1 MKRGRY
7 NDARRSLCR
16 VRGVTVNEHDTFVEH
31 DHAEIRESIEVEN
44 ELGKGTWA
52 ETFGRRLRKRTI
64 LGMLLQMFQQRVL
77 DDSPIA
83 LAV

>member
-1 MKRGRY
+1 M
-7 NDARRSLCR
+7 
-16 VRGVTVNEHDTFVEH
+16 NEHDTFVEH